1 MEQRSSQDVHRN
13 SLVSIFLRRLEY
25 CEGILFL
32 TTNRVSQFDEAIL
45 SRIHLMLRYDNL
57 SKDAGKKIWERF
69 IEQARTPQGPA
80 KVKPDEL
87 KRLVNSKLN
96 GRQVSYL
103 LCIHNFPN

>member
-13 SLVSIFLRRLEY
+13 GLVSIFLRRLEY

-45 SRIHLMLRYDNL
+45 SRIHLMLRYDDL
-57 SKDAGKKIWERF
+57 SKDAGRKIWERF
-69 IEQARTPQGPA
+69 IERARTSQGSA

-87 KRLVNSKLN
+87 NRLVNSKLN

-103 LCIHNFPN
+103 LCIHSVLN